1 MHRLDVGKW
10 IAGRCRMQPAGRN
23 FEDQGRDEAL
33 MAAHTIYVHL
43 DDGRIT
49 EVPAVVHIHVT
60 NEHVVLERVD
70 DEPLRIARDTVF
82 FTGRHRGAAAPP
94 WT

>member
-1 MHRLDVGKW
+1 
-10 IAGRCRMQPAGRN
+10 MQPAGRN
-23 FEDQGRDEAL
+23 NFEDQARDETL

-43 DDGRIT
+43 DDGRIK

-60 NEHVVLERVD
+60 SEHVVFEREG

-82 FTGRHRGAAAPP
+82 FTGRSRGAVAPP